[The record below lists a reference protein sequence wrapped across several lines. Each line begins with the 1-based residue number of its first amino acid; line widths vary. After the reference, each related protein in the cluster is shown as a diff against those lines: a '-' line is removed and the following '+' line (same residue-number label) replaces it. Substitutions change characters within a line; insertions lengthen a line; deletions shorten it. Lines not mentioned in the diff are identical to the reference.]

1 MDNCPVCLKELDYPD
16 YSKPPSLENS
26 EPSEVAMD
34 KDEELDEYF
43 DEFYCVKIHVEC
55 EDEYIRKN
63 NIFWCLICETS
74 GYKNN
79 NNSICLY
86 EHNKCVYKQPVY
98 DTIIIQKT
106 PKFGCYVFESEVN
119 DNIIHRPYHE
129 EDYQPYHV
137 NTYHKKCV
145 PESICEICNEG
156 FDENNY
162 KNIKTDSFVIKKY
175 HTECCEKIKNLCFC
189 KNALFRS
196 CKRCLKH
203 EYRCYNYYQTAH
215 NYNYYGQGSIMNED
229 DWGCDPDD
237 DTRSDLGT
245 DSDDEKENWGEDFY
259 CKRCTRIR
267 SY

>member
-1 MDNCPVCLKELDYPD
+1 MFGDLNCPVCLKELDYPD
-16 YSKPPSLENS
+16 YSKPYSLENC

-63 NIFWCLICETS
+63 NIFWCR
-74 GYKNN
+74 
-79 NNSICLY
+79 
-86 EHNKCVYKQPVY
+86 
-98 DTIIIQKT
+98 
-106 PKFGCYVFESEVN
+106 VFESEVN

-162 KNIKTDSFVIKKY
+162 KNIKTDSVVIKKY

-203 EYRCYNYYQTAH
+203 EYRCYNYYQTVH
-215 NYNYYGQGSIMNED
+215 NYKYYGQGSIMNED

-237 DTRSDLGT
+237 DTRSDLDT
-245 DSDDEKENWGEDFY
+245 DSDDEKENWGEDYY
-259 CKRCTRIR
+259 CKRCTRIG